1 MAEHSTIKPL
11 ILTPFRRRPTGNAEL
26 RTDAELRG
34 PIEGLKV
41 AEASRAVHDGQQG
54 SPTADGMKTVLLDA
68 ANEEK
73 FAAFLMQ
80 PMFFDDDA
88 TITKID
94 EIETTETSAVVGFV
108 EMDSENWLVY
118 ANAIA
123 TYYLELSYFQLF
135 GRRLENIFNPATTV
149 APWSLE
155 EHWIRLTRV
164 NPEPFGYF
172 GLVCPTAVLHLLVVV
187 KESEEEL
194 KGFEHSTVE

>member
-11 ILTPFRRRPTGNAEL
+11 ILTPFRRRPTGN
-26 RTDAELRG
+26 AELRG

-94 EIETTETSAVVGFV
+94 EIETTETSAVVG
-108 EMDSENWLVY
+108 
-118 ANAIA
+118 
-123 TYYLELSYFQLF
+123 
-135 GRRLENIFNPATTV
+135 
-149 APWSLE
+149 
-155 EHWIRLTRV
+155 
-164 NPEPFGYF
+164 
-172 GLVCPTAVLHLLVVV
+172 
-187 KESEEEL
+187 
-194 KGFEHSTVE
+194 